1 MKKSFPFYYF
11 IPAQI
16 LIVIV
21 EDIVTLVVIM
31 ILYKI
36 NSIRTFNVQ
45 LTISMVRRDKE
56 QDYCINNN
64 LYGME
69 NGVGTVISY

>member
-11 IPAQI
+11 IPA

-36 NSIRTFNVQ
+36 DSIRTFNVQ